1 MPYTINIRH
10 LFPTVTYTVEDVLT
24 LKIGK
29 RKNGG
34 DLKSMMKR
42 ELPIESYFEKGE
54 ISWKLDMSCVQLD
67 GSQCKLDWNAPIRVY
82 LQVPQK
88 SLNTFNM
95 ADKKNARRSTK
106 LLLLIISV
114 CLVSACYI
122 KQKTAEEVSDEL
134 NSLIY
139 PGQRNSKYEI
149 DYTNSIIILPEY
161 TDIENR
167 FLDYTYLSKKSL
179 LKNKLTG
186 KEIKSFEATLE
197 ISKKD
202 FLHNYFVDKG
212 TIINRKTKR
221 QLLSQFFL
229 YMENGTTKYE
239 LNFDKSRIYSVDL
252 SYKEDLPFASIVYI
266 YDREGNFSE
275 LIDNISV
282 PYIKNSNVYE
292 KCVGHSQLRHFFS
305 EGSGYWKLYYYNAEN
320 EIVGVKEEGEI
331 KHNYKIGQWKYYN
344 REGTIDSVKTY
355 SIKDSVDVRFPYCLF
370 NKKEPCF

>member
-10 LFPTVTYTVEDVLT
+10 LFPTATYTVEDVLP

-179 LKNKLTG
+179 LKNKLTR

-202 FLHNYFVDKG
+202 FLDNYFVDKG
-212 TIINRKTKR
+212 AIINRKTKR

-266 YDREGNFSE
+266 YDREGNLSE

-305 EGSGYWKLYYYNAEN
+305 EGSGYWKLYYYNAED

>member
-1 MPYTINIRH
+1 
-10 LFPTVTYTVEDVLT
+10 
-24 LKIGK
+24 
-29 RKNGG
+29 
-34 DLKSMMKR
+34 
-42 ELPIESYFEKGE
+42 
-54 ISWKLDMSCVQLD
+54 
-67 GSQCKLDWNAPIRVY
+67 
-82 LQVPQK
+82 
-88 SLNTFNM
+88 M
-95 ADKKNARRSTK
+95 ADKNNARRSTK
-106 LLLLIISV
+106 LLSLIISV
-114 CLVSACYI
+114 CLVSACCI
-122 KQKTAEEVSDEL
+122 KQKTSEALSDEL

-139 PGQRNSKYEI
+139 LEQRNPKYQI
-149 DYTNSIIILPEY
+149 DYINSIIILPEY
-161 TDIENR
+161 TDIENC

-186 KEIKSFEATLE
+186 REIKSFEATLE

-202 FLHNYFVDKG
+202 FLDNYFVDKG

-229 YMENGTTKYE
+229 YIENGTTKYE
-239 LNFDKSRIYSVDL
+239 LNFDKNRMYSVDL

-282 PYIKNSNVYE
+282 PYIKNNNVYE

-305 EGSGYWKLYYYNAEN
+305 EGSGYWKLYYYNTEN

-355 SIKDSVDVRFPYCLF
+355 SMKDSIDVRFPHCLF

>member
-186 KEIKSFEATLE
+186 REIKSFEATLE

-202 FLHNYFVDKG
+202 FLDNYFVDKG

-229 YMENGTTKYE
+229 YIENGTTKYE
-239 LNFDKSRIYSVDL
+239 LSFHKSRMYSVDL

-266 YDREGNFSE
+266 YDREGNLSE

-282 PYIKNSNVYE
+282 PYIKNNNVYE
-292 KCVGHSQLRHFFS
+292 KCVGHSQIRHFFS
-305 EGSGYWKLYYYNAEN
+305 EGSGYWKLYYYNTEN

>member
-1 MPYTINIRH
+1 
-10 LFPTVTYTVEDVLT
+10 
-24 LKIGK
+24 
-29 RKNGG
+29 
-34 DLKSMMKR
+34 
-42 ELPIESYFEKGE
+42 
-54 ISWKLDMSCVQLD
+54 
-67 GSQCKLDWNAPIRVY
+67 
-82 LQVPQK
+82 
-88 SLNTFNM
+88 M

-106 LLLLIISV
+106 LLSLIISV

-202 FLHNYFVDKG
+202 FLDNYFVDKG

-221 QLLSQFFL
+221 QLLSQFF
-229 YMENGTTKYE
+229 YIWKMEQQSMN
-239 LNFDKSRIYSVDL
+239 
-252 SYKEDLPFASIVYI
+252 
-266 YDREGNFSE
+266 
-275 LIDNISV
+275 
-282 PYIKNSNVYE
+282 
-292 KCVGHSQLRHFFS
+292 
-305 EGSGYWKLYYYNAEN
+305 
-320 EIVGVKEEGEI
+320 
-331 KHNYKIGQWKYYN
+331 
-344 REGTIDSVKTY
+344 
-355 SIKDSVDVRFPYCLF
+355 
-370 NKKEPCF
+370 

>member
-1 MPYTINIRH
+1 MPYTINISH
-10 LFPTVTYTVEDVLT
+10 LFPTATYTVEDVLP

-106 LLLLIISV
+106 LLSLIISV

-252 SYKEDLPFASIVYI
+252 SYKENLPFASIVYI
-266 YDREGNFSE
+266 YDREGNLSE

-292 KCVGHSQLRHFFS
+292 KCVGHSQLRYFFS

-355 SIKDSVDVRFPYCLF
+355 SIKDSVDVRFPHCLF

>member
-1 MPYTINIRH
+1 
-10 LFPTVTYTVEDVLT
+10 
-24 LKIGK
+24 
-29 RKNGG
+29 
-34 DLKSMMKR
+34 
-42 ELPIESYFEKGE
+42 
-54 ISWKLDMSCVQLD
+54 
-67 GSQCKLDWNAPIRVY
+67 
-82 LQVPQK
+82 
-88 SLNTFNM
+88 M
-95 ADKKNARRSTK
+95 ADKNNARRSTK
-106 LLLLIISV
+106 LLSLIISV
-114 CLVSACYI
+114 WLVSACCI
-122 KQKTAEEVSDEL
+122 KQKTSEAVSDEL

-139 PGQRNSKYEI
+139 PEQRNSKYEI

-186 KEIKSFEATLE
+186 REIKSFEATLE

-202 FLHNYFVDKG
+202 FLDNYFVDKG

-229 YMENGTTKYE
+229 YIENGTTKYE
-239 LNFDKSRIYSVDL
+239 LNFDKSRMYSVDL

-266 YDREGNFSE
+266 YDREGNLSE

-282 PYIKNSNVYE
+282 PYIKNNNVYE

-305 EGSGYWKLYYYNAEN
+305 EGSGYWKLYYYNTEN

-331 KHNYKIGQWKYYN
+331 KHNYKIGQWRYYN
-344 REGTIDSVKTY
+344 REGGIDSVKTY
-355 SIKDSVDVRFPYCLF
+355 SIKDSVDIRFPHCLF

>member
-1 MPYTINIRH
+1 MPYTINISH
-10 LFPTVTYTVEDVLT
+10 LFPTATYAVEDVLT

-106 LLLLIISV
+106 LLSLIISV

-139 PGQRNSKYEI
+139 PEQRNSKYEI

-179 LKNKLTG
+179 LKNKLTR

-202 FLHNYFVDKG
+202 FLDNYFVDKG

-221 QLLSQFFL
+221 QL
-229 YMENGTTKYE
+229 
-239 LNFDKSRIYSVDL
+239 
-252 SYKEDLPFASIVYI
+252 
-266 YDREGNFSE
+266 
-275 LIDNISV
+275 
-282 PYIKNSNVYE
+282 
-292 KCVGHSQLRHFFS
+292 
-305 EGSGYWKLYYYNAEN
+305 
-320 EIVGVKEEGEI
+320 
-331 KHNYKIGQWKYYN
+331 
-344 REGTIDSVKTY
+344 
-355 SIKDSVDVRFPYCLF
+355 
-370 NKKEPCF
+370 

>member
-10 LFPTVTYTVEDVLT
+10 LFPTATYTVEDVLP

-106 LLLLIISV
+106 LLSLIISV

-229 YMENGTTKYE
+229 YIENGTTKYE
-239 LNFDKSRIYSVDL
+239 LNFDKSRMYSVDL

-266 YDREGNFSE
+266 YDREGNLSE

-282 PYIKNSNVYE
+282 PYIKNNNVYE

-305 EGSGYWKLYYYNAEN
+305 EGSGYWKLYYYNTEN

>member
-1 MPYTINIRH
+1 M
-10 LFPTVTYTVEDVLT
+10 
-24 LKIGK
+24 
-29 RKNGG
+29 
-34 DLKSMMKR
+34 
-42 ELPIESYFEKGE
+42 
-54 ISWKLDMSCVQLD
+54 
-67 GSQCKLDWNAPIRVY
+67 
-82 LQVPQK
+82 
-88 SLNTFNM
+88 
-95 ADKKNARRSTK
+95 
-106 LLLLIISV
+106 
-114 CLVSACYI
+114 CLVSACCI
-122 KQKTAEEVSDEL
+122 KQKTLEAVSDEL

-139 PGQRNSKYEI
+139 PEQRNSKYEI

-186 KEIKSFEATLE
+186 REIKSFEATLE

-202 FLHNYFVDKG
+202 FLDNYFVDKG

-229 YMENGTTKYE
+229 YIENGTTKYE
-239 LNFDKSRIYSVDL
+239 LNFDKSRMYSVDL

-266 YDREGNFSE
+266 YDREGNLSE

-282 PYIKNSNVYE
+282 PYIKNNNVYE

-305 EGSGYWKLYYYNAEN
+305 EGSGYWKLYYYNTEN

-344 REGTIDSVKTY
+344 REGAIDSVKTY
-355 SIKDSVDVRFPYCLF
+355 SIKDSVDIRFPHCLF

>member
-1 MPYTINIRH
+1 
-10 LFPTVTYTVEDVLT
+10 
-24 LKIGK
+24 
-29 RKNGG
+29 
-34 DLKSMMKR
+34 
-42 ELPIESYFEKGE
+42 
-54 ISWKLDMSCVQLD
+54 
-67 GSQCKLDWNAPIRVY
+67 
-82 LQVPQK
+82 
-88 SLNTFNM
+88 M
-95 ADKKNARRSTK
+95 ADKNNARRSTK
-106 LLLLIISV
+106 LLSLIISV
-114 CLVSACYI
+114 CLVSACCI

-139 PGQRNSKYEI
+139 PEQRNSKYEI

-239 LNFDKSRIYSVDL
+239 LNFDKSRMYSVDL

-266 YDREGNFSE
+266 YDREGNLSE

-282 PYIKNSNVYE
+282 PYIKNNNVYE
-292 KCVGHSQLRHFFS
+292 KCVGHSQLRHFFFR
-305 EGSGYWKLYYYNAEN
+305 GFRLL
-320 EIVGVKEEGEI
+320 EIVLLQYRK
-331 KHNYKIGQWKYYN
+331 
-344 REGTIDSVKTY
+344 
-355 SIKDSVDVRFPYCLF
+355 
-370 NKKEPCF
+370 